1 MEVHHHA
8 HHSTS
13 PGQRKKWTHYV
24 WEFLM
29 LFLAVF
35 CGFIA
40 ENTREHIVEHK
51 KAKAY
56 ARSLLKDLQND
67 TADIV
72 KAERFENRTVAMIDS
87 LISLTN
93 DQSIVN
99 KWGHVYYY
107 LRFALW
113 QYSID
118 WNKATLNQPISSG
131 NLRYFT
137 NYDLVNLISEYN
149 TNSNTITDREQGIE
163 ANRMRAIALRDQ
175 ILNVSISK
183 QFFVL
188 TMGDLLQGKHSATID
203 SLKNQDLP
211 VQDKDPKLLN
221 NLMNALLATEI
232 SRQTLKRNLY
242 PLATKIAN
250 EIMELLQKEYHLE

>member
-8 HHSTS
+8 NT
-13 PGQRKKWTHYV
+13 PRKKWNHYL

-40 ENTREHIVEHK
+40 ENAREHMVEHK

-67 TADIV
+67 TADIIN
-72 KAERFENRTVAMIDS
+72 AERFENRTVAMIDS

-93 DQSIVN
+93 DQSTVN
-99 KWGHVYYY
+99 KWGQVYYY
-107 LRFALW
+107 VRFALW

-118 WNKATLNQPISSG
+118 WNKATLNQLISSG

-137 NYDLVNLISEYN
+137 NYDLIKLIGEYN
-149 TNSNTITDREQGIE
+149 TTSNTIIDREQSVE
-163 ANRMRAIALRDQ
+163 AIRMRAIAIRDQ
-175 ILNVSISK
+175 LLKVSICK
-183 QFFVL
+183 QFFGL
-188 TMGDLLQGKHSATID
+188 TMEDLLQGKSSATID
-203 SLKNQDLP
+203 SLRNQDLP
-211 VQDKDPKLLN
+211 LQNKDPNLLN
-221 NLMNALLATEI
+221 SLMNALLSTEI
-232 SRQTLKRNLY
+232 SRQSLKKHLY
-242 PLATKIAN
+242 PLAAKKAT
-250 EIMELLQKEYHLE
+250 EIMELLQKEYHLK